1 MAKNGYIVGIDIG
14 TRTVTV
20 LIGEINEER
29 KIEVIGIGTAE
40 SRGLRKGVVV
50 NLDETSEAIKKART
64 DAELMAGQEIHAA
77 FIGVSGAHI
86 KSFNSRGVI
95 AVSGRNRE
103 ITQEDIR
110 RVLEQSKAVP
120 IPPDREIIHVIPQ
133 EFIVDEQDGIHDPL
147 GMNGIKLEVNVHIV
161 TGAVTLLQ
169 NLRTCIE
176 RSDIVIQS
184 LVLNQIADAAAVL
197 SPDEKELGVGL
208 IDIGAGTTEVAVFER
223 GSLWYTS
230 IIPLGGDNF
239 TNDIAVG
246 LRAAIPD
253 AEKIKKNSAA
263 PFRPRARSRRRSRSR
278 SSART
283 ASPGFSPA
291 SSGRDHPAA
300 GRGDLPPGGQ
310 RHQAHGI
317 RKIAQRRPR
326 PDGRDGPSRRPGGRG
341 RGNLQPAGPAR
352 RSGRRGRPHG
362 PGPDAGLRH
371 ARGAPSPRI
380 QYDRPGRPGPGS
392 KTRPVGQIQESIQGR
407 LGGRHER
414 GKKQQA

>member
-20 LIGEINEER
+20 LIGEVNEER

-253 AEKIKKNSAA
+253 AEKIKKKFGCALPPPGEEQETIEVPVVGQNRKPRILSRQLLAEIIQ
-263 PFRPRARSRRRSRSR
+263 PRAEEIFRLVDNDIKRMGFEKSLNAGLVLTGGTALLDGLEVVAEEIFDLPVRRGDPGGVAGLMDRV
-278 SSART
+278 RT
-283 ASPGFSPA
+283 PDFATPVGLLLHGYNMTGPGGL
-291 SSGRDHPAA
+291 GRDRK
-300 GRGDLPPGGQ
+300 RGLWA
-310 RHQAHGI
+310 RF
-317 RKIAQRRPR
+317 K
-326 PDGRDGPSRRPGGRG
+326 
-341 RGNLQPAGPAR
+341 NLFKE
-352 RSGRRGRPHG
+352 
-362 PGPDAGLRH
+362 D
-371 ARGAPSPRI
+371 
-380 QYDRPGRPGPGS
+380 
-392 KTRPVGQIQESIQGR
+392 
-407 LGGRHER
+407 
-414 GKKQQA
+414 